1 MLKSFGK
8 LFKECGDIIKEEYN
22 NTVYEIKNDKNIKQE
37 IEGIKNSIDK
47 IREKNNNKANTNNN
61 TINTKAKAK
70 SDNNTTWN
78 L

>member
-8 LFKECGDIIKEEYN
+8 LFKECGDIIREEYN

-37 IEGIKNSIDK
+37 IEGIKNSIDR
-47 IREKNNNKANTNNN
+47 IREKNNKANNNN
-61 TINTKAKAK
+61 TIKATTTKAKN
-70 SDNNTTWN
+70 DNNTTWN

>member
-22 NTVYEIKNDKNIKQE
+22 NTVYEIKNDKNIKKE
-37 IEGIKNSIDK
+37 IEGIKNSIDI
-47 IREKNNNKANTNNN
+47 IRGKNNKATNNN
-61 TINTKAKAK
+61 TKAKVK

>member
-22 NTVYEIKNDKNIKQE
+22 NTVYEIKNDKDIKKE
-37 IEGIKNSIDK
+37 IEGIKNSIDIIK
-47 IREKNNNKANTNNN
+47 GKKNNNSSSKSYSNNEP
-61 TINTKAKAK
+61 
-70 SDNNTTWN
+70 WH

>member
-22 NTVYEIKNDKNIKQE
+22 NTVYEIKNDKNIKKE
-37 IEGIKNSIDK
+37 IEGIKNSLDK
-47 IREKNNNKANTNNN
+47 IREKNNKATINNKANNN
-61 TINTKAKAK
+61 TKAK

>member
-8 LFKECGDIIKEEYN
+8 LFKECGDIIREEYN

-47 IREKNNNKANTNNN
+47 IREKNNNTNNN
-61 TINTKAKAK
+61 TNTKVK
-70 SDNNTTWN
+70 SDNTTTWN

>member
-37 IEGIKNSIDK
+37 IEGIKNSLDK
-47 IREKNNNKANTNNN
+47 IREKNNNTNNTKA
-61 TINTKAKAK
+61 TINTKAK

>member
-8 LFKECGDIIKEEYN
+8 LFKECGDIIREEYN

-47 IREKNNNKANTNNN
+47 IREKNNNTN
-61 TINTKAKAK
+61 NTKATKAK

>member
-8 LFKECGDIIKEEYN
+8 LFKECGDIIREEYN

-37 IEGIKNSIDK
+37 IEGIKNSIEK
-47 IREKNNNKANTNNN
+47 IREKNNNTKANNN
-61 TINTKAKAK
+61 TINTKAK

>member
-47 IREKNNNKANTNNN
+47 IREKNNKANNNN
-61 TINTKAKAK
+61 TKAINTTKAK

>member
-37 IEGIKNSIDK
+37 IEGIKNSLDK
-47 IREKNNNKANTNNN
+47 IREKNNKANN
-61 TINTKAKAK
+61 TINTKAINTKVK

>member
-47 IREKNNNKANTNNN
+47 IREKNNNTKA
-61 TINTKAKAK
+61 INTTKAK

>member
-47 IREKNNNKANTNNN
+47 IREKNNTTNNTKA
-61 TINTKAKAK
+61 TINTKAK

>member
-37 IEGIKNSIDK
+37 IEGIKKSIDK
-47 IREKNNNKANTNNN
+47 IREKNNNTNNN
-61 TINTKAKAK
+61 KAINTKAKAK

>member
-22 NTVYEIKNDKNIKQE
+22 NTVYEIKNDKNIKKE
-37 IEGIKNSIDK
+37 IEGIKNSLDK
-47 IREKNNNKANTNNN
+47 IREKNNKATINN
-61 TINTKAKAK
+61 INTKVKAK

>member
-37 IEGIKNSIDK
+37 IEGIKNSLDK
-47 IREKNNNKANTNNN
+47 IREKKNNATNNKA
-61 TINTKAKAK
+61 INTKAK

>member
-47 IREKNNNKANTNNN
+47 IREKNNKANN
-61 TINTKAKAK
+61 TINTKAINTKVK

>member
-22 NTVYEIKNDKNIKQE
+22 NTVYEIKNDKNIKKE
-37 IEGIKNSIDK
+37 IEGIKNSIDI
-47 IREKNNNKANTNNN
+47 IRGKNNKANNNNNNNNKA
-61 TINTKAKAK
+61 KVK

>member
-47 IREKNNNKANTNNN
+47 IREKNNKANN
-61 TINTKAKAK
+61 TKAK

>member
-47 IREKNNNKANTNNN
+47 IREKNNKATNNN
-61 TINTKAKAK
+61 NTKAINTKVK

>member
-22 NTVYEIKNDKNIKQE
+22 NTVYEIKNDKNIKKE
-37 IEGIKNSIDK
+37 IEGIKNSIDI
-47 IREKNNNKANTNNN
+47 IRGKNNKA
-61 TINTKAKAK
+61 TINNTKAKVK

>member
-22 NTVYEIKNDKNIKQE
+22 NTVHEIKNDKNIKKE
-37 IEGIKNSIDK
+37 IEEIKNSIDI
-47 IREKNNNKANTNNN
+47 IREKNNNSTINNN
-61 TINTKAKAK
+61 TTKAK
-70 SDNNTTWN
+70 SDNTTWN

>member
-47 IREKNNNKANTNNN
+47 IREKNNKATNNN
-61 TINTKAKAK
+61 TKAINTTKAK

>member
-8 LFKECGDIIKEEYN
+8 LFKECGDIIREEYN

-47 IREKNNNKANTNNN
+47 IREKNNTTN
-61 TINTKAKAK
+61 NTKATTKAK

>member
-8 LFKECGDIIKEEYN
+8 LFKECGDIIREEYN

-47 IREKNNNKANTNNN
+47 IREKNNNTNNN
-61 TINTKAKAK
+61 NTKAK

>member
-47 IREKNNNKANTNNN
+47 IREKKENNNTN
-61 TINTKAKAK
+61 TINTINNTKAK
-70 SDNNTTWN
+70 SDNNTWN

>member
-22 NTVYEIKNDKNIKQE
+22 NTVYEIKNDKNIKKE
-37 IEGIKNSIDK
+37 IEGIKNSIE
-47 IREKNNNKANTNNN
+47 IREKNNKATINTNTNNN
-61 TINTKAKAK
+61 TKAK

>member
-37 IEGIKNSIDK
+37 IEGIKNSLDK
-47 IREKNNNKANTNNN
+47 IKEKNNKANNNNN
-61 TINTKAKAK
+61 TKAIKAK
-70 SDNNTTWN
+70 SDNNTWN

>member
-8 LFKECGDIIKEEYN
+8 LFKECGDIIREEYN

-37 IEGIKNSIDK
+37 IEGIKNSIEK
-47 IREKNNNKANTNNN
+47 IREKNNNTKANNN
-61 TINTKAKAK
+61 TINNTKAK

>member
-22 NTVYEIKNDKNIKQE
+22 NTVYEIKNDKNIKKE
-37 IEGIKNSIDK
+37 IEGIKNSIDI
-47 IREKNNNKANTNNN
+47 IRGKNNKATINN
-61 TINTKAKAK
+61 TKAK

>member
-47 IREKNNNKANTNNN
+47 IREKNNKANN
-61 TINTKAKAK
+61 TINTKAINTKAK

>member
-37 IEGIKNSIDK
+37 IEGIKNSLDK
-47 IREKNNNKANTNNN
+47 IREKNNTTN
-61 TINTKAKAK
+61 NTKAKVKAK

>member
-22 NTVYEIKNDKNIKQE
+22 NTIYEIKNDKNIKQE

-47 IREKNNNKANTNNN
+47 IREKNNNTN
-61 TINTKAKAK
+61 NTKAFNTKAK

>member
-22 NTVYEIKNDKNIKQE
+22 NTVYEIKNDKNIKKE
-37 IEGIKNSIDK
+37 IEGIKNSIDI
-47 IREKNNNKANTNNN
+47 IRGKNNKATNNKANNN
-61 TINTKAKAK
+61 TKAK

>member
-22 NTVYEIKNDKNIKQE
+22 NTVYEIKNDKNIKKE
-37 IEGIKNSIDK
+37 IEGIKNSLDK
-47 IREKNNNKANTNNN
+47 IREKNNNTNNN
-61 TINTKAKAK
+61 KAKVKAK

>member
-22 NTVYEIKNDKNIKQE
+22 NTIYEIKNDKNIKQE
-37 IEGIKNSIDK
+37 IEGIKNSIDR
-47 IREKNNNKANTNNN
+47 IREKKENNNTN
-61 TINTKAKAK
+61 TINTTKAK

>member
-8 LFKECGDIIKEEYN
+8 LFKECGDIIREEYN

-47 IREKNNNKANTNNN
+47 IRENNNNTNT
-61 TINTKAKAK
+61 TINTKATKAK

>member
-8 LFKECGDIIKEEYN
+8 LFKECGDIIREEYN

-47 IREKNNNKANTNNN
+47 IREKNNTTNNN
-61 TINTKAKAK
+61 TKAKVK

>member
-8 LFKECGDIIKEEYN
+8 LFKECGDIIREEYN

-47 IREKNNNKANTNNN
+47 IREKNNNTTIKAT
-61 TINTKAKAK
+61 KAK
-70 SDNNTTWN
+70 SDNTTTWN

>member
-22 NTVYEIKNDKNIKQE
+22 NTVYEIKNDKDIKKE
-37 IEGIKNSIDK
+37 IEGIKNSIDIIK
-47 IREKNNNKANTNNN
+47 GKKNNNSSKSYSNNEP
-61 TINTKAKAK
+61 
-70 SDNNTTWN
+70 WH